1 MLAIYIWLF
10 RELCRRHTV
19 TVSKKFEWRIQ
30 NKHFLSSCHNFSCA
44 VVGFKINNK
53 KWVEKQNPTVLL
65 SMNDIKCWRELQG
78 ESVLL
83 TVMHYVHLVV
93 I

>member
-1 MLAIYIWLF
+1 
-10 RELCRRHTV
+10 
-19 TVSKKFEWRIQ
+19 
-30 NKHFLSSCHNFSCA
+30 

-65 SMNDIKCWRELQG
+65 SMNDIKCWRKLPG

-83 TVMHYVHLVV
+83 TAMHYVHLVV